1 MQNGTPPAW
10 SGAMVLSS
18 LLTPE
23 AVLSDLKPNGK
34 KQLLQELAQRA
45 AELSGRPERV
55 IFDQLLQRERLGS
68 TGIGQG
74 IAIPHAAIPGLSH
87 LVGVFARLARPVDF
101 EAVDGQPVDLV
112 FLLLAPESAGAD
124 HLQAL
129 SRVARFFRSVPQV
142 KMLRQADDPA
152 AIFAILTSDS
162 SPRAA

>member
-1 MQNGTPPAW
+1 MA
-10 SGAMVLSS
+10 LSS
-18 LLTPE
+18 LILSD
-23 AVLSDLKPNGK
+23 AVLADLKPNSK
-34 KQLLQELAQRA
+34 KQLLQELAHKA
-45 AELSGRPERV
+45 AALSGRPERL

-74 IAIPHAAIPGLSH
+74 IAVPHAAIPGLPK

-101 EAVDGQPVDLV
+101 ESVDGVPVDLV

-129 SRVARFFRSVPQV
+129 SRVARFFRASAHVN
-142 KMLRQADDPA
+142 MLRQADDPA
-152 AIFAILTSDS
+152 AIFAILTSET

>member
-1 MQNGTPPAW
+1 MALT
-10 SGAMVLSS
+10 S
-18 LLTPE
+18 LLVPE

-45 AELSGRPERV
+45 AEICGVPDRL

-74 IAIPHAAIPGLSH
+74 VAIPHAAIPGLAH
-87 LVGVFARLARPVDF
+87 LCGLFARLGRPVDF
-101 EAVDGQPVDLV
+101 ESVDGQPVDLV
-112 FLLLAPESAGAD
+112 FVLLAPETAGAD

-129 SRVARFFRSVPQV
+129 SRVARFFRSPAQV
-142 KMLRQADDPA
+142 QMLRQADDPA
-152 AIFAILTSDS
+152 ALFAILTSDS

>member
-1 MQNGTPPAW
+1 MALT
-10 SGAMVLSS
+10 S
-18 LLTPE
+18 LLVPE

-34 KQLLQELAQRA
+34 KQLLQELSQRA
-45 AELSGRPERV
+45 AELSGCPERV

-74 IAIPHAAIPGLSH
+74 VAVPHAAIPGLPH
-87 LVGVFARLARPVDF
+87 LVGLFAQLARPIDF

-112 FLLLAPESAGAD
+112 FVLLAPESAGAD

-129 SRVARFFRSVPQV
+129 SRIARFFRSPLQAQ
-142 KMLRQADDPA
+142 MLRQADEPA
-152 AIFAILTSDS
+152 ALFAILTSEA